1 MTFTFSSHL
10 TRNFLLEM
18 ILPVIV
24 GLVVINAAK
33 ISADLEDGTAILSN
47 GGSDCTTPNGK
58 PGTCIN
64 IKRCHVLM
72 HSFNSPK
79 HPTKEDVDMLRKSR
93 CGLDGIPVREFKVC
107 CPSQMS
113 LLNSPESSSG
123 TTPVT
128 PVMPVT
134 TAATISA
141 PRQDP
146 PDPLPD
152 VTTHRNLRLLDQNI
166 CGPVTEEKIIG
177 GDKTGVFDYPWMAL
191 IAYKVYNN
199 YIEFR
204 CGGTVINNRYI
215 LTAAHCVTQLPRALT
230 LIGVRVG
237 EHDQRTEIDCNKS
250 PDSLEMT
257 CADPYQEFGIEEIHF
272 HSEYTES
279 VSQNDIGLIRVDS
292 PIDLTPINVRPICL
306 PIGDTATYHHTKF
319 IVTGWGDTETGTRSP
334 DLLQAKLT
342 AVSNE
347 QCTKAY
353 EKNTKIW
360 YKQLCAQGHQFSCL
374 GDSGGPLQ
382 APAIYNRTSIKF
394 VQYGIVSFGTRNCKT
409 PGYPSVYTRV
419 AYYTD
424 WILDHLKE

>member
-215 LTAAHCVTQLPRALT
+215 LTAAHCVTQLPR
-230 LIGVRVG
+230 
-237 EHDQRTEIDCNKS
+237 
-250 PDSLEMT
+250 
-257 CADPYQEFGIEEIHF
+257 
-272 HSEYTES
+272 
-279 VSQNDIGLIRVDS
+279 
-292 PIDLTPINVRPICL
+292 DLTPINVRPICL